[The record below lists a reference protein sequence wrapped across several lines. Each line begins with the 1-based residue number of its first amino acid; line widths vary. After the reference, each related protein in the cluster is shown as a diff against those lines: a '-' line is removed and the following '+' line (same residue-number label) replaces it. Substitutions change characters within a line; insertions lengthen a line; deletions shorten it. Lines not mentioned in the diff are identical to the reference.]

1 MKIVSSL
8 DTPIK
13 QTKDSLFSNP
23 LFSLSDLYEP
33 QSIYEIFKF
42 CRKIVITNEVVSAIM
57 HKLAESPVTDLL
69 YAHEDK
75 AVRDRYENLF
85 EHNLQIRER
94 FLEIIF
100 DLVTYSNA
108 FVSFEVPVTRFLI
121 SPNASHDLKN
131 KIKKVNSGNMS
142 EGDFD
147 KWIASESG
155 ERNPKIPKRFRIET
169 INWELT
175 GNNEFTGPCPI
186 TGEKVIFERVDR
198 YYPSEQNVSLKRWDP
213 NLVEI
218 IHNEITGKNKY
229 YYRMSKASRE
239 LIRTGDRDTYNEV
252 PWPYIEA
259 VRERRNVR
267 IADEN
272 FRHLSNVRVSGAFS
286 GWGVPRLYSAFRV
299 IFYYMTLL
307 RANQSIA
314 VGKIHDLN
322 IIYPDIRSTTG
333 IDPAAAMPSNNFSGK
348 MQAILKAHQK
358 DPNFTGIAPG
368 PVGVANVFGQG
379 RMQLVS
385 NEMDPVIRSITTAL
399 GLPYDLLYGGGAY
412 TGQAVAQRI
421 FTAQTGLTR
430 ERFDELLRFIVKRV
444 QSSLGTQNYPDSIE
458 VSLRPAEGPDA
469 MQTKSTII
477 DMSRGGM
484 ASYKTA
490 LEQVGLDW
498 EKEVK
503 QMEEEARTL
512 SVINK
517 QKAKGEAYAQAEG
530 TEILDRSQ
538 RRLAEEDAEEAATA
552 QPEAGEGGD

>member
-1 MKIVSSL
+1 MLEPYLQFVVAFLGFIFALVAYSS
-8 DTPIK
+8 
-13 QTKDSLFSNP
+13 
-23 LFSLSDLYEP
+23 
-33 QSIYEIFKF
+33 
-42 CRKIVITNEVVSAIM
+42 
-57 HKLAESPVTDLL
+57 
-69 YAHEDK
+69 
-75 AVRDRYENLF
+75 
-85 EHNLQIRER
+85 
-94 FLEIIF
+94 
-100 DLVTYSNA
+100 A

-175 GNNEFTGPCPI
+175 GNNEFPGPCPI

-322 IIYPDIRSTTG
+322 IFYSYIRSTTC
-333 IDPAAAMPSNNFSGK
+333 IFSAAALPSHHFSGQ
-348 MQAILKAHQK
+348 MQALLKAHPK
-358 DPNFTGIAPG
+358 ATNLTVMHPCA
-368 PVGVANVFGQG
+368 VGF
-379 RMQLVS
+379 
-385 NEMDPVIRSITTAL
+385 
-399 GLPYDLLYGGGAY
+399 
-412 TGQAVAQRI
+412 
-421 FTAQTGLTR
+421 
-430 ERFDELLRFIVKRV
+430 
-444 QSSLGTQNYPDSIE
+444 
-458 VSLRPAEGPDA
+458 
-469 MQTKSTII
+469 
-477 DMSRGGM
+477 
-484 ASYKTA
+484 
-490 LEQVGLDW
+490 
-498 EKEVK
+498 
-503 QMEEEARTL
+503 
-512 SVINK
+512 
-517 QKAKGEAYAQAEG
+517 AK
-530 TEILDRSQ
+530 
-538 RRLAEEDAEEAATA
+538 
-552 QPEAGEGGD
+552 